1 MLEHRAIRIG
11 DILFLKSLD
20 SVQLTPQDPVE
31 GHLVLPIFRG
41 ITSIWVKAGKQLE
54 KVGWS
59 RLFRREMLL
68 SDYFPILVQILLA
81 GALAGV
87 ILVASVIFG
96 QRGEKS
102 SIKDTAYEC
111 GIVPTGAA
119 KTRFSI
125 KFYVIAMLF
134 ILLDIE
140 IVFLIPWVL
149 IYRDFLQASI
159 PIVLPVFFFIFLLV
173 VGLFYEMKKGALEW
187 ER

>member
-1 MLEHRAIRIG
+1 
-11 DILFLKSLD
+11 
-20 SVQLTPQDPVE
+20 
-31 GHLVLPIFRG
+31 
-41 ITSIWVKAGKQLE
+41 
-54 KVGWS
+54 
-59 RLFRREMLL
+59 MLL

-81 GALAGV
+81 GSLATV

-96 QRGEKS
+96 QRGKMS
-102 SIKDTAYEC
+102 SIKNTAYEC
-111 GIVPTGAA
+111 GIEPTGTA

-149 IYRDFLQASI
+149 IYRDFIQASI
-159 PIVLPVFFFIFLLV
+159 PIILPVFFFIFLLV